1 LLGKLHVADGFL
13 KMLVQADPQ
22 AANDPEI
29 RKTMGYVSK
38 KLEEEKK

>member
-1 LLGKLHVADGFL
+1 VTAVLGFL
-13 KMLVQADPQ
+13 LTLGRAKNAAPQ

-29 RKTMGYVSK
+29 HKTMVYVAK